1 MYQSLEESAISTNPS
16 TEPSSLI
23 LIVDDDALIRL
34 QLRLYLQKEKYRVV
48 EASDGL
54 TGLAAYEE
62 VHPDL
67 ILLDAVMPTM
77 DGFACCQKLSEVP
90 ESDRPPILMITS
102 LEDKESVDR
111 AFAAGAADYI
121 TKPIHWAVLGQRVRR
136 LIQQFH
142 LQQQQ
147 TLIYKQLEAANRQLK
162 YLASIDGLTQIAN
175 RRQFDEQLEHE
186 WRRMMRQQT
195 PLSLILCDIDF
206 FKPYN
211 DTYGH
216 QAGDVCLQQVAAALN
231 RSINRAGDLA
241 ARYGGEEFVVILPDT
256 ELEGAVHIVKKIQ
269 ARIQA
274 LAIVHKSSPHHCI
287 TLSFGITTVIPT
299 QESLPE
305 TLITAADAALY
316 QAKDQGRNTFCTKIN
331 TINEFTR

>member
-1 MYQSLEESAISTNPS
+1 MYQSLEQSGISTTPS
-16 TEPSSLI
+16 SEQPSLI

-34 QLRLYLQKEKYRVV
+34 QLRLYLQKEQYRVA

-54 TGLAAYEE
+54 AGLAAYEE

-67 ILLDAVMPTM
+67 ILVDAVMPTM

-111 AFAAGAADYI
+111 AFAAGADDYI
-121 TKPIHWAVLGQRVRR
+121 TKPIHWAVLRQRVRR

-147 TLIYKQLEAANRQLK
+147 TLLYKQLEAANQQLQ
-162 YLASIDGLTQIAN
+162 YLASTDSLTQIAN
-175 RRQFDEQLEHE
+175 RRQFDQQLGQE
-186 WRRMMRQQT
+186 WRRMTRERI

-206 FKPYN
+206 FKNYN

-231 RSINRAGDLA
+231 RSINRAGDLV
-241 ARYGGEEFVVILPDT
+241 ARYGGEEFVVILPNT
-256 ELEGAVHIVKKIQ
+256 ELEGAVQIVKQMQ
-269 ARIQA
+269 AGIQA
-274 LAIVHKSSPHHCI
+274 LAIVNKSSPNNCI
-287 TLSFGITTVIPT
+287 TLSFGITSAVPT
-299 QESLPE
+299 PESLPE

-316 QAKDQGRNTFCTKIN
+316 QAKAQGRNTFCIN
-331 TINEFTR
+331 IHTVNELNR

>member
-1 MYQSLEESAISTNPS
+1 
-16 TEPSSLI
+16 
-23 LIVDDDALIRL
+23 
-34 QLRLYLQKEKYRVV
+34 
-48 EASDGL
+48 
-54 TGLAAYEE
+54 
-62 VHPDL
+62 
-67 ILLDAVMPTM
+67 
-77 DGFACCQKLSEVP
+77 
-90 ESDRPPILMITS
+90 
-102 LEDKESVDR
+102 
-111 AFAAGAADYI
+111 
-121 TKPIHWAVLGQRVRR
+121 
-136 LIQQFH
+136 
-142 LQQQQ
+142 
-147 TLIYKQLEAANRQLK
+147 
-162 YLASIDGLTQIAN
+162 
-175 RRQFDEQLEHE
+175 
-186 WRRMMRQQT
+186 MMRQQT

>member
-1 MYQSLEESAISTNPS
+1 MYQSLEDSAISTNPS

-23 LIVDDDALIRL
+23 LIVDDDALMRL
-34 QLRLYLQKEKYRVV
+34 QLRLYLQKEKYRVA
-48 EASDGL
+48 EANDGL

-147 TLIYKQLEAANRQLK
+147 TLLYKQLEAANRH
-162 YLASIDGLTQIAN
+162 
-175 RRQFDEQLEHE
+175 QFDQQLEEE
-186 WRRMMRQQT
+186 WRRMTRQQT
-195 PLSLILCDIDF
+195 PLSLILCDIDL

-216 QAGDVCLQQVAAALN
+216 QAGDLCLQQVAEALN
-231 RSINRAGDLA
+231 RSINRAGDLV

-256 ELEGAVHIVKKIQ
+256 ELEGAVQIVKQMQ

-274 LAIVHKSSPHHCI
+274 LAIVHKSSPHNCI
-287 TLSFGITTVIPT
+287 TLSFGITSLIPT
-299 QESLPE
+299 QE
-305 TLITAADAALY
+305 I
-316 QAKDQGRNTFCTKIN
+316 
-331 TINEFTR
+331 

>member
-1 MYQSLEESAISTNPS
+1 VA
-16 TEPSSLI
+16 
-23 LIVDDDALIRL
+23 
-34 QLRLYLQKEKYRVV
+34 
-48 EASDGL
+48 EATDGL
-54 TGLAAYEE
+54 TGLTAYEE
-62 VHPDL
+62 LHPDL
-67 ILLDAVMPTM
+67 ILLDAVMPAM
-77 DGFACCQKLSEVP
+77 DEFACCQKLSAIP
-90 ESDRPPILMITS
+90 ERDRPPILMITS

-121 TKPIHWAVLGQRVRR
+121 TKPIHWAVLRQRVRR

-147 TLIYKQLEAANRQLK
+147 TLLYKQLESANQQLK

-299 QESLPE
+299 QEILPE

-316 QAKDQGRNTFCTKIN
+316 QAKDQGRNTFCSKIN
-331 TINEFTR
+331 TIKEFTR